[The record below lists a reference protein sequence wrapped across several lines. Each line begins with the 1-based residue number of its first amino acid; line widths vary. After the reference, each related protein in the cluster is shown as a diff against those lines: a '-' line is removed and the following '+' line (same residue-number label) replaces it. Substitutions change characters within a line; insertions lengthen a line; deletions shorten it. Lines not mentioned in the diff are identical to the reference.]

1 MLSPI
6 PRAFR
11 YHSDMVKEDA
21 HEPTKAERREQ
32 KRRKSRRMGVSGR
45 SVRQLQE
52 IIRRKAEQADEGKK

>member
-1 MLSPI
+1 MP
-6 PRAFR
+6 
-11 YHSDMVKEDA
+11 EENA

-52 IIRRKAEQADEGKK
+52 IIRRKAERASDEKK